1 MMDYYKRKLA
11 KHEEY
16 ETYARC
22 SGHEQ
27 IESSVP
33 EVTAEVGSSEYALV
47 STFLSIKIFSNVP
60 FRMSSNVNFI
70 ILKRL

>member
-16 ETYARC
+16 EAYARC

-27 IESSVP
+27 VESSVP

-47 STFLSIKIFSNVP
+47 SSFKYFEIP
-60 FRMSSNVNFI
+60 
-70 ILKRL
+70 